1 MVCTWNTYGLRSV
14 NAHTFNGSCETHAES
29 CDNPKH
35 DFEID
40 CLGMAWTVPTEDC
53 NYEEWLIPAGVRNC
67 VNTLLRI
74 NNLLFN
80 ALGYFPETKR
90 ISGLIRMGIGCS
102 IVVVTLAIGT
112 PIGGPG
118 PITGRWYGE
127 ALKTGIAQIFRGSM
141 EALMPYGSVVNA
153 CLDVLGTMI
162 NIRAERHFDPSVHPR
177 HHPDPS
183 YWLPFQ
189 LLRLV

>member
-1 MVCTWNTYGLRSV
+1 MIIPPSDAVRI
-14 NAHTFNGSCETHAES
+14 
-29 CDNPKH
+29 
-35 DFEID
+35 EID
-40 CLGMAWTVPTEDC
+40 CLQATAYAHTAKC
-53 NYEEWLIPAGVRNC
+53 TFNEWLIPAKVRDC

-90 ISGLIRMGIGCS
+90 VSGLIRMGIGCS

-112 PIGGPG
+112 PIAGPG
-118 PITGRWYGE
+118 PITGRWYSE
-127 ALKTGIAQIFRGSM
+127 ALKTGIAQVFRGSM
-141 EALMPYGSVVNA
+141 EALMPYGGVVNG
-153 CLDVLGTMI
+153 CLDVLGTVS
-162 NIRAERHFDPSVHPR
+162 NIQAEYYFDPSERPR

-183 YWLPFQ
+183 YWFPFQ

>member
-1 MVCTWNTYGLRSV
+1 MVCTLNTYGLRSI
-14 NAHTFNGSCETHAES
+14 NAHTFNGASTTHSKACNQCYPEAES
-29 CDNPKH
+29 ITWATDTCIYD
-35 DFEID
+35 
-40 CLGMAWTVPTEDC
+40 
-53 NYEEWLIPAGVRNC
+53 EWLIPAKVRDC

-90 ISGLIRMGIGCS
+90 VSGLMRVGIGFS
-102 IVVVTLAIGT
+102 IVVVTLQIGT
-112 PIGGPG
+112 PTPGPG
-118 PITGRWYGE
+118 PITGDWYGE
-127 ALKTGIAQIFRGSM
+127 ALLTGIAQVFRGSM
-141 EALMPYGSVVNA
+141 EALVPYGSIVNA
-153 CLDVLGTMI
+153 CLDVLGTVI
-162 NIRAERHFDPSVHPR
+162 NIRAEHYFDPSKHPR